1 MNYVDSR
8 VSQQMGGKGSG
19 GRNRIGA
26 EPMTAAQRKRRSRL
40 GLSRKRGRKTVSL
53 EAFEAA
59 IAAARPYVRPQA
71 PAWFRGKEPLE
82 VELGRETSYATTVR
96 RFPE

>member
-1 MNYVDSR
+1 
-8 VSQQMGGKGSG
+8 MGGKGSG

-40 GLSRKRGRKTVSL
+40 GLSRKRGRKVVSL

-59 IAAARPYVRPQA
+59 LEAAILYRRPVP
-71 PAWFRGKEPLE
+71 PEWFRGKEPLE
-82 VELGRETSYATTVR
+82 VKLGRETVYAVTVR
-96 RFPE
+96 RPSD